1 MHPAILQVQDE
12 IVFLSAEDATS
23 SSKGEFPALQIVIKN
38 YLQISHVP
46 VLRIMHKTN
55 LERI

>member
-1 MHPAILQVQDE
+1 MHPAISQVQDE

-23 SSKGEFPALQIVIKN
+23 SSKGEFPAVQIVIKN

-46 VLRIMHKTN
+46 VLRIIDKTN